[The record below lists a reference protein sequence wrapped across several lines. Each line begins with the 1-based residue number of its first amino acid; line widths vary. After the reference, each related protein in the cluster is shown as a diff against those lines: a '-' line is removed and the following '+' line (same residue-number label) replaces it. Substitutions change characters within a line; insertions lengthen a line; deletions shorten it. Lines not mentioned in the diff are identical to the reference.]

1 MSGAG
6 WSGSPLQRL
15 GFGVWRRLPEPL
27 RLFAVRRMTPSF
39 YVGAMCVVERADG
52 ALLLIRHSYK
62 PAWGFPG
69 GFLERG
75 ESPHDAARRET
86 KEEVGVDVVLDE
98 PPTVVVDAAV
108 RRVDVI
114 FTGRA
119 VADGAGA
126 DRPSPNSPEI
136 VEARWFLP
144 AELPDLQEEAVA
156 ALVELGRSSRRDL
169 SGS

>member
-1 MSGAG
+1 MTEAAG
-6 WSGSPLQRL
+6 SRGSPLQRL
-15 GFGVWRRLPEPL
+15 AYRVWARLPSPL

-39 YVGAMCVVERADG
+39 YVGAICVVERADG

-69 GFLERG
+69 GFLQRG

-86 KEEVGVDVVLDE
+86 FEEVGVDVVLHE
-98 PPTVVVDAAV
+98 PPTVVVDATV

-119 VADGAGA
+119 AGDAPDGP
-126 DRPSPNSPEI
+126 PSPRSAEI
-136 VEARWFLP
+136 VEVRWFP
-144 AELPDLQEEAVA
+144 PNELPELQEEAVS
-156 ALVELGRSSRRDL
+156 ALVELGRSNRPGL
-169 SGS
+169 SA

>member
-1 MSGAG
+1 MTGAAG
-6 WSGSPLQRL
+6 AQGSPLERL
-15 GFGVWRRLPEPL
+15 AYRVWGRLPVLIRLFTVRRL
-27 RLFAVRRMTPSF
+27 TPSF
-39 YVGAMCVVERADG
+39 YVGAICVIERSDG

-69 GFLERG
+69 GFLKRG

-86 KEEVGVDVVLDE
+86 REEVGVDVVLDE

-114 FTGRA
+114 FTGRSSGEPGQA
-119 VADGAGA
+119 P
-126 DRPSPNSPEI
+126 PSPRSPEI

-144 AELPDLQEEAVA
+144 TELPELQEEAVS
-156 ALVELGRSSRRDL
+156 ALVELGRSHRPEPS
-169 SGS
+169 S